1 MGDGRMEAEER
12 LKRAC
17 EQDDATDRQLAALY
31 YEWRRAREEEVER
44 DSVPAESEAER
55 VHNLE
60 GDR

>member
-1 MGDGRMEAEER
+1 MEAEER

-31 YEWRRAREEEVER
+31 YEWRRAREEDLER

-55 VHNLE
+55 VRNLE
-60 GDR
+60 ADQ